1 MTGRFMHIK
10 YLLPVIVT
18 LLVMSSC
25 AVGKKYVRPDMDIPV
40 TEYRANSGELL
51 LADLKWW
58 ELYTDSNLQ
67 LIIRKAIE
75 NNKDLQVAAG
85 RIEELAAMRRIDN
98 AALLP
103 AVGVG
108 VAGER
113 EWEHY
118 HNQDDNISNEFSA
131 RLTFGW
137 EIDLFGNLRWAR
149 KKSIAEYLQ
158 SVDAQRALQMSL
170 VAETAQAYFE
180 LIALDNELDIVKRT
194 LSTREEG
201 VRQAKLRFEGGLT
214 SETSYQQAQVE
225 LANTAT
231 LIPGLERRI
240 SAKQNEIALLCGEFP
255 RIVERSKMESVLIFP
270 ARFTANL
277 SSELLMRRP
286 DVMAAEQS
294 LIAANAA
301 VGMAYAD
308 RFPRLRLT
316 GVYGFENDQ
325 FVSLLKSPYGII
337 TGTLASPLFAFNTK
351 KAKYKAQQAAY
362 AQETARYEKTVL
374 NVFRETSDAITAYN
388 SARVAREKQKDL
400 EQASKKYIEL
410 ARLQYINGVI
420 SYLDVLD
427 AQRNYFGAQI
437 GLSNAIRDEYIAIV
451 NLYKALGGGWK
462 ISE

>member
-1 MTGRFMHIK
+1 MYMK
-10 YLLPVIVT
+10 NLVYVI
-18 LLVMSSC
+18 LMAFVMSSC
-25 AVGKKYVRPDMDIPV
+25 AVGKKYVRPNMDIPI
-40 TEYRANSGELL
+40 TEYNDSEELL

-67 LIIRKAIE
+67 IIIRKTIE
-75 NNKDLQVAAG
+75 NNKDLQIAAS
-85 RIEELAAMRRIDN
+85 RIQELAYMRRIDN

-103 AVGVG
+103 AIG
-108 VAGER
+108 AEAYGER
-113 EWEHY
+113 ESEHY
-118 HNQDDNISNEFSA
+118 YNHDDNISDEFGA
-131 RLTFGW
+131 KLTFSW

-149 KKSIAEYLQ
+149 QKSIAEYLQ
-158 SVDAQRALQMSL
+158 SVEAQRALQMSL
-170 VAETAQAYFE
+170 VAEVAQAYFE

-201 VRQAKLRFEGGLT
+201 VKQAKLRFEGGLT

-231 LIPGLERRI
+231 LIPDLERQI
-240 SAKQNEIALLCGEFP
+240 SAKQNEIAFICGEFP
-255 RIVERSKMESVLIFP
+255 KIVRRSTDMESVLILP
-270 ARFTANL
+270 TRFTANL

-316 GVYGFENDQ
+316 GAYGFENDQ
-325 FVSLLKSPYGII
+325 LVSFLKSPYSII
-337 TGTLASPLFAFNTK
+337 NGTLVSPLFAFNAK

-362 AQETARYEKTVL
+362 EQETARYEKTVL

-388 SARVAREKQKDL
+388 SARIAREKQKDL

-427 AQRNYFGAQI
+427 AQRSYFSAQI

-462 ISE
+462 ISDSEK